1 MNKTVNRLI
10 WKLLSLLAMVCLMAC
25 GGEETT
31 KPIDPGQDSSLTGAC
46 TLASDLPDCGACF
59 SGTSTCNYGEISVTD
74 TSCQNC
80 QVLNQLY
87 TALCDAGITDSLAD
101 IEAGIECSE
110 PTQ

>member
-1 MNKTVNRLI
+1 
-10 WKLLSLLAMVCLMAC
+10 
-25 GGEETT
+25 
-31 KPIDPGQDSSLTGAC
+31 
-46 TLASDLPDCGACF
+46 CF